1 MEAGKP
7 TMLDAIKGQA
17 NYALTENEALTHAS
31 TLSDCLD
38 LFATIGALRGGPE
51 ADILL
56 RFERA
61 WAEEPLLAMKILFFA
76 RDIRGGL
83 GERRVFRLIA
93 RWMAIHHPA
102 SFQKNLGLIT
112 KFGRF
117 DDLLAL
123 FDTPLEGEM
132 LSLIKGQLNEDI
144 KACEKEEETLS
155 LLSKWLPSVNASKRE
170 TVRLAKRVA
179 RALGMEDAEYRRMLS
194 RLRARVDL
202 LENRLREKDYSFDYE
217 RQPSRAMLKYRKAF
231 FRNDEARY
239 RAFLER
245 VKAGEARLNTGTLIP
260 YDLVRP
266 ILRGSVDESE
276 RESLDIS
283 WKALEDFTGG
293 EDALCVIDGS
303 GSMYIFDNPSPAA
316 AALSLGIY
324 FAQRNRGAFRNHF
337 ITFSNSPRLV
347 EIKGRDLWE
356 QVRYCRSYD
365 EIANTDIKK
374 VFELILQ
381 AALDLGASQKDLPET
396 LYIISDMEFDKCA
409 ENADLTN
416 FQYAEKLY
424 ASHGYR
430 LPQTVFWNVASR
442 GTTHQPVTFNQQG
455 VALVSGFSP
464 RLYRMVAGKELEP
477 YRFMMEALNSE
488 RYDCVRV

>member
-1 MEAGKP
+1 MDAGKP
-7 TMLDAIKGQA
+7 AMLDAIKAEA

-38 LFATIGALRGGPE
+38 LFATIGALRGGAPS
-51 ADILL
+51 DILL

-61 WAEEPLLAMKILFFA
+61 WAEDRLLAMKTLFFA

-93 RWMAIHHPA
+93 KWLALHHPG
-102 SFQKNLGLIT
+102 SLQKNLQLFAE
-112 KFGRF
+112 FGRF
-117 DDLLAL
+117 DDLLVL

-132 LSLIKGQLNEDI
+132 LSLIGERLQADI
-144 KACEKEEETLS
+144 EACDEGGRVS
-155 LLSKWLPSVNASKRE
+155 LLSKWLPSVNASSRR
-170 TVRLAKRVA
+170 TVSLAKRLAKS
-179 RALGMEDAEYRRMLS
+179 LGMNDADYRRTLS
-194 RLRARVDL
+194 RLRARIDL
-202 LENRLREKDYSFDYE
+202 LENRLREGDYSFDYE
-217 RQPSRAMLKYRKAF
+217 KQPSRAMLKYRKAF

-245 VKAGEARLNTGTLIP
+245 VKAGEAGLNTGALIP

-266 ILRGSVDESE
+266 ILRGSVDEGE
-276 RESLDIS
+276 RESLDVS
-283 WKALEDFTGG
+283 WKALEDFTDG
-293 EDALCVIDGS
+293 ENALCVIDGS
-303 GSMYIFDNPSPAA
+303 GSMYMFDNPSPAA

-356 QVRYCRSYD
+356 QVCYCRSFD
-365 EIANTDIKK
+365 EVANTDIKK

-381 AALDLGASQKDLPET
+381 AALDQGAGQEDLPET
-396 LYIISDMEFDKCA
+396 LYIISDMEFDSCA
-409 ENADLTN
+409 DNADLTN

-424 ASHGYR
+424 TAHGYR
-430 LPQTVFWNVASR
+430 LPRVVFWNVASR
-442 GTTHQPVTFNQQG
+442 GTHQPVTYNQQG

-464 RLYRMVAGKELEP
+464 RLYMMVAGKELEP
-477 YRFMMEALNSE
+477 YRFMMEALNAE
-488 RYDCVRV
+488 RYDCVKV